1 LVFSR
6 KIFTISRRTG
16 SSSTYNTL
24 YMVISG
30 DPSILTDGQYILPA
44 YR

>member
-24 YMVISG
+24 YILFSA
-30 DPSILTDGQYILPA
+30 DPSILTDGQFLIFGYC
-44 YR
+44 